1 MDDLR
6 QHIAKFLSRYQT
18 IGWAILLLAGGL
30 ILQTILWIALPKEMY
45 SSLMSYLVLP
55 VRLKTLLVQPWSL
68 LTWPFFMLKLQPFTL
83 LISGF
88 ILWSFGQIHQ
98 HLLGDTRTR
107 RLLIL
112 VIPIIGLLTVS
123 VSSLLEPTPFEAG
136 PEYVEV
142 METDINAVTEA
153 DVAIIAE
160 ADVPATAVDST
171 STLQNT
177 QASAAAKRA
186 PTERKDLLADRNKA
200 ANANPWFPSGAMPL
214 VMVLVFSCATLV
226 PSYPVQ
232 LFLFGRVKIVFIAGA
247 LFVLEMLFALVVSPL
262 AVAIVIGALLGFL
275 HIYLL
280 RNGTDITELIWSYYS
295 NDSKPKMKVKY
306 GDMAKSASASAFKSA
321 PMSQEGEVSQDVID
335 RILDKISDK
344 GYESLSREEKEL
356 LFKASTDKEDEQ
368 S

>member
-1 MDDLR
+1 MDELR

-18 IGWAILLLAGGL
+18 IGWALLLLAGGL

-112 VIPIIGLLTVS
+112 VIPVIGLLTVS
-123 VSSLLEPTPFEAG
+123 VSSLLGPTPFEAG
-136 PEYVEV
+136 PDYVEV
-142 METDINAVTEA
+142 VETDINAITESDVPSVTEA
-153 DVAIIAE
+153 DSQVPMTDSTAQDTRVAE
-160 ADVPATAVDST
+160 AAR
-171 STLQNT
+171 
-177 QASAAAKRA
+177 RA
-186 PTERKDLLADRNKA
+186 PIERKDLLADRTKA

-232 LFLFGRVKIVFIAGA
+232 LFLFGRVKIIFIAGA
-247 LFVLEMLFALVVSPL
+247 LFVLEMIFAAVVSPL
-262 AVAIVIGALLGFL
+262 GVAIVIGALLGFL

-306 GDMAKSASASAFKSA
+306 GDMSKTASAGSYKSA
-321 PMSQEGEVSQDVID
+321 PVSTDGEISQDVID
-335 RILDKISDK
+335 KILDKISEK

-356 LFKASTDKEDEQ
+356 LFKASTDKEDEH

>member
-18 IGWAILLLAGGL
+18 IGWALLLLAGGL
-30 ILQTILWIALPKEMY
+30 ILQTLLWIALPKELY

-55 VRLKTLLVQPWSL
+55 PRLKTLLVQPWSL
-68 LTWPFFMLKLQPFTL
+68 VTWPFFMLKLQPFTL

-98 HLLGDTRTR
+98 HLLGDVRTK

-112 VIPIIGLLTVS
+112 VIPVIGLLTVS
-123 VSSLLEPTPFEAG
+123 VSSLLGPTPFEAG
-136 PEYVEV
+136 PDYIEVVEGEASYVEPNTDPV
-142 METDINAVTEA
+142 ETDSAAVSSQA
-153 DVAIIAE
+153 
-160 ADVPATAVDST
+160 AV
-171 STLQNT
+171 
-177 QASAAAKRA
+177 AAKRG

-232 LFLFGRVKIVFIAGA
+232 LFLFGRVKIIFIAGA
-247 LFVLEMLFALVVSPL
+247 LFVLEMIFAAVVSPL
-262 AVAIVIGALLGFL
+262 GVAIAVGSLLGFL

-306 GDMAKSASASAFKSA
+306 GDMAKSASESSYKSA
-321 PMSQEGEVSQDVID
+321 PSHSSGDVSQDVID
-335 RILDKISDK
+335 KILDKISEK

>member
-6 QHIAKFLSRYQT
+6 RHIERFISRYQT
-18 IGWAILLLAGGL
+18 IGWALLLLGGGL
-30 ILQTILWIALPKEMY
+30 ILQTILWIALPKEIY
-45 SSLMSYLVLP
+45 TSLMSYLVLP

-68 LTWPFFMLKLQPFTL
+68 VTWPFFMLKLQPFTL

-98 HLLGDTRTR
+98 HLLGDIRTR

-123 VSSLLEPTPFEAG
+123 VSSLLGPTPFEAG
-136 PEYVEV
+136 PDYVSVEQAEIDPTQEQV
-142 METDINAVTEA
+142 GQLPAVT
-153 DVAIIAE
+153 DSTAE
-160 ADVPATAVDST
+160 ATVTTVAE
-171 STLQNT
+171 
-177 QASAAAKRA
+177 QAAQRA

-262 AVAIVIGALLGFL
+262 AVAIIIGALLGFL

-295 NDSKPKMKVKY
+295 SGNKPKMKVKY
-306 GDMAKSASASAFKSA
+306 GDMAKSATAASYKSA
-321 PMSQEGEVSQDVID
+321 PVSHGGEISQDVID
-335 RILDKISDK
+335 GILDKISEK

-356 LFKASTDKEDEQ
+356 LFKASTDKEDEH

>member
-1 MDDLR
+1 MDELR

-18 IGWAILLLAGGL
+18 IGWALLLLAGGL

-55 VRLKTLLVQPWSL
+55 VRLKTLLIQPWSL

-112 VIPIIGLLTVS
+112 VIPVIGLLTVS
-123 VSSLLEPTPFEAG
+123 VSSLLGPTPFEAG
-136 PEYVEV
+136 PDYVEV
-142 METDINAVTEA
+142 VETDINAVTEA
-153 DVAIIAE
+153 DVPTITE
-160 ADVPATAVDST
+160 EDLSATSIDST
-171 STLQNT
+171 AQNAQT
-177 QASAAAKRA
+177 SAAARRA

-295 NDSKPKMKVKY
+295 SDSKPKMKVKY
-306 GDMAKSASASAFKSA
+306 GDMAKTASESSYRNA
-321 PMSQEGEVSQDVID
+321 PVSGSVDISQDVID
-335 RILDKISDK
+335 RILDKISEK

>member
-6 QHIAKFLSRYQT
+6 QHILRFTSRYQT
-18 IGWAILLLAGGL
+18 IGWALLLLAGGL

-112 VIPIIGLLTVS
+112 VIPVIGLLTVS
-123 VSSLLEPTPFEAG
+123 VSSMLGPTPFEAG

-142 METDINAVTEA
+142 TETDINS
-153 DVAIIAE
+153 IAE
-160 ADVPATAVDST
+160 ADVPIVSEEELSITPVDST
-171 STLQNT
+171 AQDA

-247 LFVLEMLFALVVSPL
+247 LFVLEMLFALIVSPL
-262 AVAIVIGALLGFL
+262 AIAIIIGALLGFL

-306 GDMAKSASASAFKSA
+306 GDMTQRSTAAGSYSSGPVAK
-321 PMSQEGEVSQDVID
+321 EGEISQDVID
-335 RILDKISDK
+335 KILDKISEK
-344 GYESLSREEKEL
+344 GYDSLSREEKEL
-356 LFKASTDKEDEQ
+356 LFRASTDKEDEH

>member
-6 QHIAKFLSRYQT
+6 QHIQRFIARYQT
-18 IGWAILLLAGGL
+18 IAWAILLLAGGL
-30 ILQTILWIALPKEMY
+30 ILQTILWIVLPKEMY

-112 VIPIIGLLTVS
+112 VIPVIGLLTVS
-123 VSSLLEPTPFEAG
+123 VSSLLGPTPFEAG
-136 PEYVEV
+136 PDYVEV
-142 METDINAVTEA
+142 AENDINSITEA
-153 DVAIIAE
+153 DVPITSEEE
-160 ADVPATAVDST
+160 ATISVDST
-171 STLQNT
+171 AQNA
-177 QASAAAKRA
+177 QASAAAKRP

-226 PSYPVQ
+226 PTYPVQ

-247 LFVLEMLFALVVSPL
+247 LFVLEMLFALLISPL
-262 AVAIVIGALLGFL
+262 AIAIIIGSLLGFL

-295 NDSKPKMKVKY
+295 SDNKPKMKVKY
-306 GDMAKSASASAFKSA
+306 GEMSKSASESSYKGS
-321 PMSQEGEVSQDVID
+321 SSHTGGDISQDAID
-335 RILDKISDK
+335 KILDKISEK

-356 LFKASTDKEDEQ
+356 LFKASTDKEDGQ